1 MDASRRAQKTKI
13 SRIAVAASTALA
25 CALLSACGQQKHQ
38 EHGYV
43 FVDWYIV
50 KPVSATGMTAAYGK
64 ITNSRAEAVTLE
76 AVSLDC
82 ADKVELHE
90 TIETAGRVS
99 MVNLAAIAISPGET
113 VEFMPGKKHLM
124 LTGLRQP
131 VGATCQATFRL
142 AGDSCKFEIPVRE
155 RKE

>member
-1 MDASRRAQKTKI
+1 MGANRSAQETRI
-13 SRIAVAASTALA
+13 SRITVAASTVLA
-25 CALLSACGQQKHQ
+25 CALVSACGPKQHR

-50 KPVSATGMTAAYGK
+50 KPVVATGMTTAYGK
-64 ITNSRAEAVTLE
+64 ITNSRAEAVTLD

-99 MVNLAAIAISPGET
+99 MVNLAAISIFPGET
-113 VEFMPGKKHLM
+113 VAFLPGKKHLM
-124 LTGLRQP
+124 VTGLRQP
-131 VGATCQATFRL
+131 VGAACQATFRL
-142 AGDSCKFEIPVRE
+142 AGASCKFEIPVRE